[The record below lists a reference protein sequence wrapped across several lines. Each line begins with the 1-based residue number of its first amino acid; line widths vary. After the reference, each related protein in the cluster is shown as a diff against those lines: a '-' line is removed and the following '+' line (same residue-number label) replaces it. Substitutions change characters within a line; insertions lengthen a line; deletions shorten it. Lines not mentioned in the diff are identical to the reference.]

1 MDYPSWA
8 IIDLQKLDFSKKYN
22 MDDFK
27 AEMNS
32 IDSRFVKDLSD
43 DNWQATLGYLAVIQT
58 EILSYEN
65 TFQ

>member
-1 MDYPSWA
+1 
-8 IIDLQKLDFSKKYN
+8 